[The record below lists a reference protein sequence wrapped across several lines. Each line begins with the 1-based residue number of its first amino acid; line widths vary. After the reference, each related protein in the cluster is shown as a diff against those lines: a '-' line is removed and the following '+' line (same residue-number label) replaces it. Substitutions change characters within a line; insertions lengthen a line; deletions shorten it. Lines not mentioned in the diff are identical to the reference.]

1 MAKVQLG
8 PLVTSA
14 IGKLDDRDY
23 TERRK
28 TRVFKQRLG
37 QDYPDTPDQQLV
49 KDRERKGSE
58 LWRVIDNWYFG
69 DPREA
74 DLRFDDMWA
83 YIVRTVISP
92 PRPAFV
98 GSLIH
103 QLGLVGEQS
112 EGVRFTTGKAYAPP
126 LRMLDVDVRPTDALI
141 TYRTPRR
148 YHRDTIIPLA
158 FLVLMPNFE
167 IEGSIL
173 PSDFFVV
180 YRPIIS
186 REPETVYT
194 GQVFRPDDISQW
206 DADMLC
212 WGFMC
217 YVRQDLNAIS
227 VPLQVCPGAT
237 TLISESR
244 TLRTMVR
251 LPMWMQIPDQ
261 MFEVGMPVNLD
272 LGTFVDGSE
281 PITISVSGLPQGLIN
296 TNGMITGSAEVEG
309 TFLISVLARNDFGQM
324 ATSFEIVTE
333 VVTTAPVWSTI
344 EFGSPMVGEDYSL
357 DLNNFVEG
365 VAPISFTLVNPL
377 NLEEDLSFSDGV
389 ISGTLQ
395 NARNADIT
403 VRATNMI
410 GEADVTFAIPVVTSG
425 SPRADFISIRF
436 PAHLLISRSLW
447 PFVERV
453 SEIEVVGSISNWLE
467 INDGI
472 VTIVQSVENRVSIP
486 RLRLTG
492 ATGSI
497 LVNITVTVEGE

>member
-37 QDYPDTPDQQLV
+37 QDYPDTVDQQLV

-103 QLGLVGEQS
+103 QLGLVGEQP

-126 LRMLDVDVRPTDALI
+126 LRMLDLQVRPSDALV

-158 FLVLMPNFE
+158 FLVLMPVFE
-167 IEGSIL
+167 IGGGTV
-173 PSDFFVV
+173 PSDYFVV

-186 REPETVYT
+186 REPDTVYT
-194 GQVFRPDDISQW
+194 GQVFRPDDVSQW
-206 DADMLC
+206 DLNMLC

-217 YVRQDLNAIS
+217 YVRQDLNVLP
-227 VPLQVCPGAT
+227 VPLQVRPGAT

-244 TLRTMVR
+244 TLRTVVM
-251 LPMWMQIPDQ
+251 LPVWTDIPDQ
-261 MFEVGMPVNLD
+261 MLEVLMPVNLN
-272 LGTFVDGSE
+272 LQTFVDGSE
-281 PITISVSGLPQGLIN
+281 PITIDVMGLPQGLVN
-296 TNGMITGSAEVEG
+296 MNGLITGAVEVEG
-309 TFLISVLARNDFGQM
+309 TFPISVVARNDFGESRS
-324 ATSFEIVTE
+324 SFEITAE
-333 VVTTAPVWSTI
+333 DVVTAPVWS
-344 EFGSPMVGEDYSL
+344 MVDVGTWRTDMSSSL
-357 DLNNFVEG
+357 DLNNFVRG
-365 VAPISFTLVNPL
+365 NPTPTIRFNNFADRDVGIL
-377 NLEEDLSFSDGV
+377 FSDGV
-389 ISGTLQ
+389 LSGMPL
-395 NARNADIT
+395 NARNADLT
-403 VRATNMI
+403 FTATNEHGSESVTI
-410 GEADVTFAIPVVTSG
+410 NLNIEAVGVSSFNPPETIRVPTSG
-425 SPRADFISIRF
+425 TFRRSFWIYARNCVDFVDVPLLPGNLRF
-436 PAHLLISRSLW
+436 I
-447 PFVERV
+447 
-453 SEIEVVGSISNWLE
+453 
-467 INDGI
+467 DGI
-472 VTIVQSVENRVSIP
+472 LSSRALEFVNL
-486 RLRLTG
+486 LRDFTAIGGDGLRRSSRINILTQ
-492 ATGSI
+492 
-497 LVNITVTVEGE
+497 